1 MRRVLLFVLCCI
13 VFGCH
18 ADYWSDRAA
27 FIRNEELLA
36 FGSKIVLSPKE
47 KRVNAVLMTAKWK
60 ELADG
65 FKNPGM
71 FPPAKHFFEAKPHID
86 ESAVFAFIQQMPKA
100 GALHIHD
107 VAICTEEYVLH
118 NITYRDNLYGC
129 IEGDN
134 IKLKFAATQPDDEC
148 WKLLKRLRQEAKSE
162 MDFNKWLMSKITMI
176 TDNPAEKYPDVNTA
190 WVKFISIFVTLS
202 PMITYRPVFLDYF
215 YNTMQEFYN
224 DNVNYM
230 EIRGTM
236 PMLYELNGRAYGPV
250 EVMGMLKQV
259 AEQFLAE
266 HPDFLGVKYIYAPRR
281 KVDNGTMDD
290 YIKNYKAMKQAY
302 PDFLVGFDLVGQED
316 PGQPLIS
323 FINQLS
329 QIASDAKFF
338 FHAGETDWN
347 GMSTDMNLVDAVLLN
362 TTRIGH
368 GYALVKHPVV
378 MKEVKKR
385 GIGIELNPI
394 SNQVLA
400 LVKDLRNHPGSVLF
414 AQDYPIVVSA
424 DDPGLWGATGLSY
437 DFYEA
442 FMGLASRNA
451 DLRMLKQLCLNSLQY
466 SALSHDEKRKAILRW
481 ESKWNRFLDVIIS
494 STSSDVTVQHV

>member
-1 MRRVLLFVLCCI
+1 MMRVLLVLCCI
-13 VFGCH
+13 VISCH
-18 ADYWSDRAA
+18 ADYWTDRAA

-36 FGSKIVLSPKE
+36 FGSQIILSAKE
-47 KRVNAVLMTAKWK
+47 KRVNKELMEAKWK

-71 FPPAKHFFEAKPHID
+71 FPPAKHFFEAKKDIE
-86 ESAVFAFIQQMPKA
+86 ESAVFGFIQQMPKG

-107 VAICTEEYVLH
+107 VAICSEKYVLQ

-129 IEGDN
+129 IDGDS
-134 IKLKFAATQPDDEC
+134 IKLKFMDSKPDDPC
-148 WKLLKRLRQEAKSE
+148 WKLLKEMRREAKSE
-162 MDFNKWLMSKITMI
+162 VAFNKWFMSKISLI
-176 TDNPAEKYPDVNTA
+176 TDNPAEKYPDVNAA
-190 WVKFISIFVTLS
+190 WVKFTSIFITLS
-202 PMITYRPVFLDYF
+202 PMMTYRPVFLDYF
-215 YNTMQEFYN
+215 YNTMQEFYD

-236 PMLYELNGRAYGPV
+236 PMLYELNDRTYGPV
-250 EVMGMLKQV
+250 EVMGMMKQV
-259 AEQFLAE
+259 ADQFLAD

-290 YIKNYKAMKQAY
+290 YIKNFKAMKKAY
-302 PDFLVGFDLVGQED
+302 PDFLIGFDLVGQED
-316 PGQPLIS
+316 SGQPLRS
-323 FINQLS
+323 FVDQLL
-329 QIASDAKFF
+329 QIAGDAKFF

-368 GYALVKHPVV
+368 GYALVKHPAV

-400 LVKDLRNHPGSVLF
+400 LVKDLRNHPASVMF
-414 AQDYPIVVSA
+414 AQDYPIVVSS
-424 DDPGLWGATGLSY
+424 DDPGLWGASGLSY

-442 FMGLASRNA
+442 FMGMASRNA

-466 SALSHDEKRKAILRW
+466 SALSGEDKRKAIMRW
-481 ESKWNRFLDVIIS
+481 ESKWNKFLDVTIS
-494 STSSDVTVQHV
+494 SMSADVSVQNV